1 MTPFQQ
7 NIVIG
12 IVFLILAA
20 SIFLSYIVY
29 YDPDVRMTE
38 PFSSGSIE
46 DVQSNKCDPNTI
58 SNICQNSSSCC
69 AITSN
74 SSVNG
79 NSYFCNHPL
88 IKNCTSE
95 LQNCLD
101 KTDFDNLYPV
111 ELRREKCKK
120 QLADCCAPFDKIAT
134 DPTKFQNMGTKVFQ
148 KTDMIGNYLA
158 LDATQRQVCPKMCQ
172 TDSSCAAFSID
183 SSGCKFFSSSNPV
196 IPPLGG
202 DTQIDSTN
210 QKGYFQKH

>member
-29 YDPDVRMTE
+29 YDPDVRVAE
-38 PFSSGSIE
+38 PFSSGRIE
-46 DVQSNKCDPNTI
+46 DIQSDKCENNTI

-69 AITSN
+69 TISN
-74 SSVNG
+74 NG
-79 NSYFCNHPL
+79 YFCSHPL
-88 IKNCTSE
+88 IKNCTTE

-101 KTDFDNLYPV
+101 KTDFDNLYPI
-111 ELRREKCKK
+111 ELRQEKCKK

-158 LDATQRQVCPKMCQ
+158 LDATQRQLCPKMCQ
-172 TDSSCAAFSID
+172 TDSNCSAFSMD
-183 SSGCKFFSSSNPV
+183 SNGCKFFSTATPV
-196 IPPLGG
+196 IPPIGG
-202 DTQIDSTN
+202 NTQIDSTN